1 MIYSPR
7 VEGREKYSHR
17 HTFVIKKY
25 KKLSRFSKILK
36 NEIKQEVNISVVGN
50 RMMDIKSKW
59 EKKEKKRQFVE
70 NVNVIE
76 KNKQICVSFSTYSDV
91 FIVDG
96 RS

>member
-17 HTFVIKKY
+17 HPFVIKKY

-59 EKKEKKRQFVE
+59 GKKRKEKA
-70 NVNVIE
+70 
-76 KNKQICVSFSTYSDV
+76 IC
-91 FIVDG
+91 
-96 RS
+96 